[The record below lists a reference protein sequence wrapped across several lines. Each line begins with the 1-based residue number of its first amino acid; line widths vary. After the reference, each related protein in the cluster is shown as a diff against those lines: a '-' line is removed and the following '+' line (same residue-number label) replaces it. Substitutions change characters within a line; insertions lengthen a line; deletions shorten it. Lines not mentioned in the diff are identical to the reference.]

1 MKPNITLK
9 LTAAIVIGGVL
20 CRPGALVEVT
30 ESEAKD
36 LLRRGKAV
44 VATEADQGSP
54 LAAITNGEDG
64 ALNPEVQA
72 ANAALFAAA
81 SEDNPVDAE
90 IDIAGKP
97 VAVKVI
103 GLDGEGAPIV
113 TDASADALEAAALR
127 DAADKAVASAKE
139 LTSKARTR
147 PQKTAAEKATAAA
160 AEAVS
165 AAEAAEA
172 KAAASAG

>member
-1 MKPNITLK
+1 MNPNITLK
-9 LTAAIVIGGVL
+9 LTAAIIIGGVL

-36 LLRRGKAV
+36 LLRRGKATL
-44 VATEADQGSP
+44 ATSADQGLP
-54 LAAITNGEDG
+54 LAAVTNGEDG
-64 ALNPEVQA
+64 QLNPEVQA

-81 SEDNPVDAE
+81 SEDSPVDAQIE
-90 IDIAGKP
+90 VAGNL
-97 VAVKVI
+97 VDVQVI
-103 GLDGEGAPIV
+103 GMDGEGAPIV
-113 TDASADALEAAALR
+113 TDASADALEAATLR
-127 DAADKAVASAKE
+127 DVADKAVASAKA

-147 PQKTAAEKATAAA
+147 AAKAAAENATAAA
-160 AEAVS
+160 ADAVA